1 LLILNRQLPTRSLE
15 IKKRLCKAEI
25 TAGQEAAK
33 TTFKKET
40 PKRRVY
46 RGISCSNRGNNIK
59 ADNRRFSR
67 F

>member
-1 LLILNRQLPTRSLE
+1 LLILNRQLPTHTSE
-15 IKKRLCKAEI
+15 IKKRLCKVEI
-25 TAGQEAAK
+25 TAGQETAK

-40 PKRRVY
+40 PKRQVY

-59 ADNRRFSR
+59 ADNRRFCR